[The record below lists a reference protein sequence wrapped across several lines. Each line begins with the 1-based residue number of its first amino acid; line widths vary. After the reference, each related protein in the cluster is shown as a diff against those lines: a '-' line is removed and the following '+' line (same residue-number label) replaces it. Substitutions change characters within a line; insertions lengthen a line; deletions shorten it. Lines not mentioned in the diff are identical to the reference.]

1 MARQQHWALP
11 PELRPD
17 PAKLRY
23 DFDAAARS
31 IVLLRADVPEDA
43 YTADALGTDR
53 LGNGAIVT
61 VDGRDIVLTMGYL
74 VAEAA
79 HIWVTTHSGRVL
91 QGHALA
97 YDYASGFGLVQP
109 LGTLDAPPLPRA
121 SAAALAVGDELCVL
135 AHGGLPHSLATT
147 LVARREFA
155 GYWEYLIDDAL
166 FVSPHHPL
174 WGGTALLNADGAL
187 VAMGSLLVQ
196 QGSDDERQEANM
208 FVPLDIVEPLLLQL
222 ARHGSRDA
230 RPRPWLGMY
239 STENNGR
246 VVVAGLLAGAP
257 AHQSGV
263 EPGDTVLEIAGVPV
277 SDLAQ
282 FYRTLWRQGD
292 AGVRVKLLLQRGRGQ
307 KTVEVPTAMREQYL
321 KSPVAH

>member
-23 DFDAAARS
+23 DFDTAARS

-53 LGNGAIVT
+53 LGNGAIVSI
-61 VDGRDIVLTMGYL
+61 DGRGVVLTMGYL

-79 HIWVTTHSGRVL
+79 HIWITTHAGRIVP
-91 QGHALA
+91 GHALA
-97 YDYASGFGLVQP
+97 YDYISGFGLVQP
-109 LGTLDAPPLPRA
+109 LGPLDVPPLPRA
-121 SAAALAVGDELCVL
+121 SAAPLVVGDELSVL
-135 AHGGLPHSLATT
+135 AHGGLAHSLATT

-166 FVSPHHPL
+166 FVAPHHPL
-174 WGGTALLNADGAL
+174 WGGTSLLNTDGAL

-222 ARHGSRDA
+222 ARTGVRSTP
-230 RPRPWLGMY
+230 PRPWLGMY

-246 VVVAGLLAGAP
+246 VVVAGLLASAP
-257 AHQSGV
+257 AHLAGV
-263 EPGDTVLEIAGVPV
+263 EPGDTVLELAGVPIT
-277 SDLAQ
+277 DLAQ

-292 AGVRVKLLLQRGRGQ
+292 AGVRVKLLLQRGRKQ
-307 KTVEVPTAMREQYL
+307 KLIEVPTAMREQFL
-321 KSPVAH
+321 KTPVVH